1 MRRRFAFCIHHA
13 ECSNTIEPDDTF
25 PLSLI
30 MTLIPPPA
38 ARVGD
43 PLTSVAT
50 PSLMIDID
58 AFEAN
63 LSTMAA
69 FAARHG
75 VALRPH
81 AKAHKSSEIARR
93 QAGAG
98 AVGVCCQKLS
108 EAYPFAAAGI
118 RSIHVSNEFV
128 GADKLAMAIE
138 LASHVHLS
146 VCVDALPQVLALG
159 VAAADAGVTIDV
171 LPEVDAGQHRCGVT
185 REDALLELVDG
196 ISAQRA
202 LRFAGIQAYHG
213 GIQHV
218 VDWDARKA
226 AAGRAADIAAG
237 YVQALE
243 ARGVRCG
250 VVTGGGTGTVE
261 FDAASGVFTE
271 LQPGS
276 YLFMDGDYG
285 GIGWNGELRWRHSLF
300 VVSTVMSATR
310 PGMAVCDVGLKG
322 LAVDSG
328 LPRSVS
334 WLDGRVGPIL
344 NYLAANDEHG
354 MLQASDMQEGDLSAH
369 VGSRLLLP
377 PGHCDPTVNLYDE
390 YVCYRGE
397 RVSDVWPVD
406 ARGLSR

>member
-1 MRRRFAFCIHHA
+1 
-13 ECSNTIEPDDTF
+13 
-25 PLSLI
+25 
-30 MTLIPPPA
+30 MTLAPPSA

-43 PLTSVAT
+43 VLASVAT
-50 PSLMIDID
+50 PSLTLDLD
-58 AFEAN
+58 AFDAN
-63 LSTMAA
+63 LAA
-69 FAARHG
+69 MSRFAARHG

-81 AKAHKSSEIARR
+81 AKAHKSSEIAKR
-93 QAGAG
+93 QIAAG

-118 RSIHVSNEFV
+118 ASIHVSNEFV
-128 GADKLAMAIE
+128 GADKLAMAVE
-138 LASHVHLS
+138 LASHVRLS
-146 VCVDALPQVLALG
+146 VCVDALPQVRALG
-159 VAAADAGVTIDV
+159 EAAARAGVTIDV
-171 LPEVDAGQHRCGVT
+171 LPEIDAGQHRCGVT
-185 REDALLELVDG
+185 SEDALLALVDG
-196 ISAQRA
+196 IAAHSA

-218 VDWDARKA
+218 ADWSARKLEA
-226 AAGRAADIAAG
+226 QRAADIAAR
-237 YVQALE
+237 YLRALD

-250 VVTGGGTGTVE
+250 IVTGGGTGTVE
-261 FDAASGVFTE
+261 FDATSGVFTE

-285 GIGWNGELRWRHSLF
+285 GIGWGGELRWRHSLF
-300 VVSTVMSATR
+300 VLSTVMSATR

-328 LPRSVS
+328 LPRSMQ
-334 WLDGRVGPIL
+334 WLDAGIEAAL
-344 NYLAANDEHG
+344 TYCSANDEHG
-354 MLQASDMQEGDLSAH
+354 MLQAQHAPGDDFAPL
-369 VGSRLLLP
+369 VGQRLLLP

-397 RVSDVWPVD
+397 RVTDIWPID

>member
-1 MRRRFAFCIHHA
+1 M
-13 ECSNTIEPDDTF
+13 SD
-25 PLSLI
+25 PLPRPRSA
-30 MTLIPPPA
+30 MTLAPPPA

-43 PLTSVAT
+43 TLAAVAT
-50 PSLMIDID
+50 PSLLIDLD
-58 AFEAN
+58 AFDAN
-63 LSTMAA
+63 LAAMAA
-69 FAARHG
+69 FASRHG

-81 AKAHKSSEIARR
+81 AKAHKSSEIAKR
-93 QAGAG
+93 QVAAG

-118 RSIHVSNEFV
+118 ASIHVSNEFV
-128 GADKLAMAIE
+128 GADKLAMAVE
-138 LASHVHLS
+138 LASHVRLS
-146 VCVDALPQVLALG
+146 VCVDALPQVHALG
-159 VAAADAGVTIDV
+159 VAAARAGVTIDV

-185 REDALLELVDG
+185 SEDALLLLVDA
-196 ISAQRA
+196 IATQDA

-218 VDWDARKA
+218 ADWSAREAEAK
-226 AAGRAADIAAG
+226 RAADTAG
-237 YVQALE
+237 RYVHALN

-250 VVTGGGTGTVE
+250 IVTGGGTGTVE

-285 GIGWNGELRWRHSLF
+285 GIGWGGDLRWRHSLF
-300 VVSTVMSATR
+300 VLSTVMSATR

-328 LPRSVS
+328 LPRSAR
-334 WLDGRVGPIL
+334 WLDGGSGPVLTYIS
-344 NYLAANDEHG
+344 ANDEHG
-354 MLQASDMQEGDLSAH
+354 MLQAQSDADFAEL
-369 VGSRLLLP
+369 VGKRLLLP

-397 RVSDVWPVD
+397 RVTDIWPID

>member
-1 MRRRFAFCIHHA
+1 
-13 ECSNTIEPDDTF
+13 
-25 PLSLI
+25 
-30 MTLIPPPA
+30 MTLSPPPA
-38 ARVGD
+38 ARTGD
-43 PLTSVAT
+43 PLTAVAT
-50 PSLMIDID
+50 PSLLLDLE

-63 LSTMAA
+63 LAAMAA
-69 FAARHG
+69 FAAHHD

-81 AKAHKSSEIARR
+81 AKAHKSSEIAKR
-93 QAGAG
+93 QIEAG

-118 RSIHVSNEFV
+118 RSIHVSNEFA
-128 GADKLAMAIE
+128 GADKLAMAVE
-138 LASHVHLS
+138 LASHVQLS
-146 VCVDALPQVLALG
+146 VCVDALPQVQALG
-159 VAAADAGVTIDV
+159 HAAAEAGVTIDV
-171 LPEVDAGQHRCGVT
+171 LPEVDAGQQRCGVT
-185 REDALLELVDG
+185 GEDALLELVDA
-196 ISAQRA
+196 IAAQRA

-218 VDWDARKA
+218 ADWNARRT
-226 AAGRAADIAAG
+226 AAGRAADSAAG
-237 YVQALE
+237 YVRALD

-285 GIGWNGELRWRHSLF
+285 GIGWEGALQWRHSLF
-300 VVSTVMSATR
+300 VLSTVMSATR

-328 LPRSVS
+328 LPRSVH
-334 WLDGRVGPIL
+334 WLDGRSAPVLSYI
-344 NYLAANDEHG
+344 AANDEHG
-354 MLQASDMQEGDLSAH
+354 MLHAKDHPNDDFGPL
-369 VGSRLLLP
+369 VGERLLLP
-377 PGHCDPTVNLYDE
+377 PGHCDPSVNLYDE
-390 YVCYRGE
+390 YVCYRGG
-397 RVSDVWPVD
+397 RVVDLWPID

>member
-1 MRRRFAFCIHHA
+1 
-13 ECSNTIEPDDTF
+13 
-25 PLSLI
+25 
-30 MTLIPPPA
+30 MTLAPPPA

-43 PLTSVAT
+43 TLASVAT
-50 PSLMIDID
+50 PSLMIDLD
-58 AFEAN
+58 AFDAN
-63 LSTMAA
+63 LAAMSA
-69 FAARHG
+69 FAAKHG

-81 AKAHKSSEIARR
+81 AKAHKSSAIAKR
-93 QAGAG
+93 QVEAG

-118 RSIHVSNEFV
+118 ASIHVSNEFV
-128 GADKLAMAIE
+128 GADKLAMAVE
-138 LASHVHLS
+138 LASHVRLS
-146 VCVDALPQVLALG
+146 VCVDALPQVQALG
-159 VAAADAGVTIDV
+159 EAAQHAGVTIDV

-185 REDALLELVDG
+185 SEDALLALVDG
-196 ISAQRA
+196 IAAKSA
-202 LRFAGIQAYHG
+202 LRFSGIQAYHG

-218 VDWDARKA
+218 ADWNARKGE
-226 AAGRAADIAAG
+226 AGRAADIAAR
-237 YVQALE
+237 YVRALD

-250 VVTGGGTGTVE
+250 IVTGGGTGTVE
-261 FDAASGVFTE
+261 FDATSGVFTE

-285 GIGWNGELRWRHSLF
+285 GLGWGGELRWSHSLF
-300 VVSTVMSATR
+300 VLSTIMSATR

-328 LPRSVS
+328 LPRSVHRLGAHTEPALTYIS
-334 WLDGRVGPIL
+334 
-344 NYLAANDEHG
+344 ANDEHG
-354 MLQASDMQEGDLSAH
+354 MLQAQDAPDDDCSDL
-369 VGSRLLLP
+369 VGKRVRLP

-397 RVSDVWPVD
+397 RVTDVWPID